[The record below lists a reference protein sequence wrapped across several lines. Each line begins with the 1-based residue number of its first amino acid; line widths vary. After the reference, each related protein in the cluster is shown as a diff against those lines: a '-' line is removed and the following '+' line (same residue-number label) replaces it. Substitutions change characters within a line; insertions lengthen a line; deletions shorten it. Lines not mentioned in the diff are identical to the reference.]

1 MHYEADS
8 FIWPCRAMAPGLL
21 DSKILGLQTL
31 EHVLRVSRTWDS
43 IVSLLPKGGETIW
56 GNLDWSPEEGHAC
69 QLVKKG
75 NFQCSPNDNY
85 TDAKRGFQIKE
96 TEKYGRIISFG
107 KEESQLPSSQIPSL
121 DSKVLYFYYYFSHNQ
136 PQLIG
141 FRTWDLVEPNFYLSS
156 EPTHAVK
163 GCSCLVMN
171 CVSNRNC

>member
-1 MHYEADS
+1 MHYEVDS
-8 FIWPCRAMAPGLL
+8 FIWPYRAMAPGLL
-21 DSKILGLQTL
+21 DSEILGLQTL

-56 GNLDWSPEEGHAC
+56 GDLDWSPEEGHAR

-85 TDAKRGFQIKE
+85 TDAMRGFQIKE

-107 KEESQLPSSQIPSL
+107 KEESQLPSSQIPIL
-121 DSKVLYFYYYFSHNQ
+121 NSKVPYFLFFSIFPHSQ
-136 PQLIG
+136 PQLFG

-156 EPTHAVK
+156 EPTYAVK
-163 GCSCLVMN
+163 GCN
-171 CVSNRNC
+171 A